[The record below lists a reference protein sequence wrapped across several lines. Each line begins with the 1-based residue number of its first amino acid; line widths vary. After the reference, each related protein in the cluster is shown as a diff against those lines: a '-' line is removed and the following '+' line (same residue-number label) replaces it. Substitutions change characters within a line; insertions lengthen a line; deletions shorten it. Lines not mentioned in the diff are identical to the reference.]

1 MRSSRPTPGL
11 RRKTNYFISI
21 ITIIMLISLVWSV
34 AGCSKATPTAATST
48 VIVEATQLP
57 DTPTPTPTPL
67 PATQPPALVE
77 TDPLPGS
84 QIALQNPITFYFN
97 QPMQRASVEAAV
109 TGVPALL
116 GKFTWKDDSSLT
128 FTPNSPII
136 PGSSQVINIGTS
148 AQSKKGM
155 ALQAPISLSFTT
167 STYLTMLQSL
177 PEADA
182 SDVDPT
188 SAVVATFNQPVVAL
202 GADQASLPDGFSL
215 EPAAQGHGEWIN
227 TSTYIFYPE
236 PALAGGISYQVTI
249 NEDLVGTAGAP
260 LEITPT
266 WSFTTVLPRLVSVTP
281 NANTM
286 IGLDASIQLN
296 FSYSMDAG
304 SVESNFSLQSS
315 DGTVV
320 RGRTGW
326 NTDFTTFVFT
336 PTNLLQRDTL
346 YTAMLDA
353 QAAALGGTPLDAS
366 YQNSWPTVPDLA
378 VTNSAPAEGGMK
390 NTYDSLIIYLSSI
403 IPDKN
408 LLDYV
413 TVSPEVANLGGWW
426 NVDDMSLM
434 LYATFEPSTD
444 YTVTLSPNLTDL
456 WGSRLGE
463 TFNLHFRTA
472 ALDPSIQFPYTSD
485 ASFLTT
491 QDAGVMAVVTN
502 LPYVPLSMGTLAID
516 DLVQMYGDDGYTY
529 RQNFVPSDVLYWTDH
544 LELPSNQ
551 ATTVTLNIPK
561 EGRFSQPGLYFLRV
575 EQPDM
580 WGYTNSM
587 ILAISHYQTTL
598 KLSPTQAF
606 VWAVDLDTNAP
617 AANLPVTVFN
627 QAGTPLVSG
636 TTNGS
641 GVFEGDITS
650 YLDLYNSSF
659 AILGQPGEDN
669 FGFALSYWN
678 DGVNPW
684 DFDLTAN
691 YYPSGTYAYIYTDRP
706 IYRPGD
712 TVYYRVIVRK
722 VSNGR
727 YTLPDLNT
735 YSLTLYQPGD
745 NESLIF
751 DVPLSGFGTGKGEY
765 TLPEDT
771 IPGDYYL
778 DNVHDG
784 AYGSFKVADYRKP
797 EINVQVA
804 FQSTDVLSGTQLAAQ
819 INARYFFDAPAG
831 NLSAHWALYRQTANF
846 NLTHYQVGPVDTSW
860 LNVTNFNF
868 GMYGLGELIVE
879 GDVQTDANGL
889 ANVTTP
895 APAYPGR
902 QQYTLEVTLTDE
914 SKQPVSARDTV
925 YVNPAEYYI
934 GIHPDSWSYQAGNE
948 AGFSALVA
956 DWDGD
961 PAGTRSLSAQF
972 QRVEWVRHDPENNDL
987 GYIFPTYTA
996 EYTPIA
1002 SADVTTA
1009 AEGTARLTFTPP
1021 DPGTYQLDVS
1031 GGGTLTQVIIWV
1043 GGKGQA
1049 IWPSLP
1055 NQRLRLVADKD
1066 SYKAGDSAQ
1075 IFIPNPFGNTTMG
1088 LLTVERGEVLRYQI
1102 LQLEP
1107 GGSTVPL
1114 ALTND
1119 EAPNVYIGVT
1129 LIGKDSQ
1136 GNADFRQG
1144 YINLLVDA
1152 SFEFLNVTLTSQP
1165 ERSGPGEPVT
1175 FNIHITDANG
1185 SPVQGEF
1192 SLAVVDKAVLA
1203 LADPTEKAISA
1214 GFYGIQPLNV
1224 RTGISLAAS
1233 GLRLRYMPGGMGGG
1247 GGGEVAESV
1256 TRENFP
1262 DTAYW
1267 DAQLVTDASGNASV
1281 SMNLPDNL
1289 TTWQVLVR
1297 GVTMDTLVGEAKLD
1311 LVTTQDLLIRPLAP
1325 RFLVA
1330 GDHVLLAAV
1339 VQNNTPNAMQGNA
1352 SLQSDGF
1359 VLDDPNSITQAVSL
1373 PANGRQRME
1382 WWGTAENVASASL
1395 RFSVQAGGLQDAVLL
1410 SNGALPVLRY
1420 TAPQTFATAGSLSEA
1435 GERLELVSL
1444 PVTFDAS
1451 SGSLEVE
1458 LDPSLAAAMLDS
1470 LDALEYHPS
1479 DYPEQ
1484 VLSSFLPNLV
1494 TYTTLQSFA
1503 IDSPDLK
1510 SRLDRSLSQGLE
1522 QLLALQNADGGWGW
1536 WQTEQSDAYLTAYV
1550 LFGLATTRDAGYSVP
1565 ENVIS
1570 NAVSYLSGAL
1580 VTPSQDTE
1588 SWVLDRL
1595 AFENFA
1601 LKSAGA
1607 GNLDNANQLYA
1618 VRDQLNP
1625 WSNALLTLSMDLLSS
1640 SSNQVPTLM
1649 SDLQATAIRS
1659 ATGVHW
1665 ELKNTGWSNM
1675 TSTLS
1680 NTAMVV
1686 YTLAKLEPTSTL
1698 IPDAVNYL
1706 MSNRQ
1711 AGGFWNSTYETSW
1724 ILLAMN
1730 EVMKGTGEL
1739 SSTYGFSASLNNSSI
1754 ASGQAGD
1761 VAQLNLVITSLPLS
1775 SLYPNDPNALV
1786 IQRDA
1791 GTGRLYYTAAL
1802 NVYRPADEIAPLNR
1816 GISVNRAYYEQGADV
1831 KTATPVNNTRVGEVL
1846 TVRLTIIL
1854 PNDAYHFAVEDYIP
1868 AGTEI
1873 LNTNLKTSQLGINGE
1888 PAPLYDPRDPYS
1900 NGWGWWLFNPARIY
1914 DDHITWT
1921 ASYLPA
1927 GTYDLTYTLTIVQA
1941 GEYQI
1946 LPARAWMSYFPEVQ
1960 GNSAGGML
1968 VIKP

>member
-1 MRSSRPTPGL
+1 MRSSHIMPEL
-11 RRKTNYFISI
+11 HRKPNYITYILTAI
-21 ITIIMLISLVWSV
+21 ILISLIWSLP
-34 AGCSKATPTAATST
+34 GCGKATPVVATST
-48 VIVEATQLP
+48 PTVE
-57 DTPTPTPTPL
+57 PTKPPNTATPTPL
-67 PATQPPALVE
+67 PPTQPPALVE

-84 QIALQNPITFYFN
+84 QIALTNPITFYFN

-109 TGVPALL
+109 TGVPTLS

-128 FTPNSPII
+128 FTPDTLLT

-167 STYLTMLQSL
+167 SAYLTMLQSL
-177 PEADA
+177 PDADA

-188 SAVVATFNQPVVAL
+188 SAVVAAFNQPVVAL
-202 GADQASLPDGFSL
+202 GADPTSLPSGFSL
-215 EPAAQGHGEWIN
+215 NPSAEGHGEWIN
-227 TSTYIFYPE
+227 TSTYIFYPD
-236 PALAGGISYQVTI
+236 PALAGGTSYLVTI
-249 NEDLVGTAGAP
+249 NPQLTSTSGAS
-260 LEITPT
+260 LESAPS
-266 WSFTTVLPRLVSVTP
+266 WSFNTILPRLVSSQPADSATSVY
-281 NANTM
+281 
-286 IGLDASIQLN
+286 LDTSVKLN
-296 FSYSMDAG
+296 FSYSMDAA
-304 SVESNFSLQSS
+304 SVESNFSIQAS
-315 DGTVV
+315 DGTRVS
-320 RGRTGW
+320 GKTGW
-326 NTDFTTFVFT
+326 NSDFTTFVFT
-336 PTNLLQRDTL
+336 PTALLQRDTS
-346 YTAMLDA
+346 YTAILGD
-353 QAAALGGTPLDAS
+353 QAAALGGTMLGEQAR
-366 YQNSWPTVPDLA
+366 QTWHTVPDLY
-378 VTNSAPAEGGMK
+378 VSGSNPYEGGTK
-390 NTYDSLIIYLSSI
+390 NTYDSLTIYLSSPI
-403 IPDKN
+403 SGENIE
-408 LLDYV
+408 DYIS
-413 TVSPEVANLGGWW
+413 VSPEVSDLGAWW
-426 NVDDMSLM
+426 SGDEMALM
-434 LYATFEPSTD
+434 LYATFDPAAEYSI
-444 YTVTLSPNLTDL
+444 TVSPNLSDL
-456 WGSRLGE
+456 WGSSLGE
-463 TFNLHFRTA
+463 EFTLHFRTA
-472 ALDPSIQFPYTSD
+472 SLDPSIQFPYSSD

-502 LPYVPLSMGTLAID
+502 LPNVPLSIGTLTTNN
-516 DLVQMYGDDGYTY
+516 LVQMYGDNGYTY
-529 RQNFVPSDVLYWTDH
+529 RQNFVPSDVQYWTDH

-561 EGRFSQPGLYFLRV
+561 EGKFSQPGLYFLRV
-575 EQPDM
+575 EHPDL

-606 VWAVDLDTNAP
+606 VWAVDLNTNTP
-617 AANLPVTVFN
+617 AANLPVTVYD
-627 QAGTPLVSG
+627 QTGILLVSG

-641 GVFEGDITS
+641 GVFEGAITTHQ
-650 YLDLYNSSF
+650 DLYNTSF

-678 DGVNPW
+678 DGISPW
-684 DFDLTAN
+684 DFDLTAS

-727 YTLPDLNT
+727 YTLPDFSS
-735 YSLTLYQPGD
+735 YSLSMYQPGGIETI
-745 NESLIF
+745 NLE
-751 DVPLSGFGTGKGEY
+751 VPLSGFGSGKGEY
-765 TLPEDT
+765 TLPENT

-797 EINVQVA
+797 EINLQVA
-804 FQSTDVLSGTQLAAQ
+804 FQPTDVLSGTQLTAQ

-831 NLSAHWALYRQTANF
+831 NLSAHWALYRQSAYFYITN
-846 NLTHYQVGPVDTSW
+846 YQVGPVDTSW
-860 LNVTNFNF
+860 LNVRNYHF
-868 GMYGLGELIVE
+868 GVSGLGTMVVD

-889 ANVTTP
+889 ANVTIP
-895 APAYPGR
+895 PPAYPGR

-914 SKQPVSARDTV
+914 SGQPVSARDTV

-934 GIHPDSWSYQAGNE
+934 GIHPDSWTYQAGNE

-956 DWDGD
+956 DWNGN
-961 PAGTRSLSAQF
+961 PAGSRSLSAQF
-972 QRVEWVRHDPENNDL
+972 QRVEWVRNEPEDNAL

-996 EYTPIA
+996 VYTPIA
-1002 SADVTTA
+1002 SANVTTA
-1009 AEGTARLTFTPP
+1009 TDGTARMTFTPP

-1031 GGGTLTQVIIWV
+1031 GDGTLTQVIIWV

-1075 IFIPNPFGNTTMG
+1075 IFIPNPFGSTTMG
-1088 LLTVERGEVLRYQI
+1088 LLTVERGEVMRYQI

-1107 GGSTVPL
+1107 GGSTVAL

-1129 LIGKDSQ
+1129 LIGKDDQ

-1144 YINLLVDA
+1144 YLNLLVDA
-1152 SFEFLNVTLTSQP
+1152 SFEFLDISLTSQP
-1165 ERSGPGEPVT
+1165 ERAGPGEPVT
-1175 FNIHITDANG
+1175 FRMHITDADG

-1203 LADPTEKAISA
+1203 LTDPAEEAITTA
-1214 GFYGIQPLNV
+1214 FYGPQPLNV

-1233 GLRLRYMPGGMGGG
+1233 GQRLRYMPGGMGGG
-1247 GGGEVAESV
+1247 GGEEAESV

-1267 DAQLVTDASGNASV
+1267 EAQIVTDANGNALV

-1297 GVTMDTLVGEAKLD
+1297 GMTMDTLVGEAKLD
-1311 LVTTQDLLIRPLAP
+1311 LVATQDLLIRPVAP

-1330 GDHVLLAAV
+1330 GDHALLAAV
-1339 VQNNTPNAMQGNA
+1339 VQNNTTNAMQGNA
-1352 SLQSDGF
+1352 TLQASGF
-1359 VLDDPNSITQAVSL
+1359 VLDDPNSMTQAVSL
-1373 PANGRQRME
+1373 PANGRVRLE
-1382 WWGTAENVASASL
+1382 WWGMAENVTSASL
-1395 RFSVQAGGLQDAVLL
+1395 RFSVQAGELQDAVLL

-1420 TAPQTFATAGSLSEA
+1420 TAPQTFATSGSLAEA

-1444 PVTFDAS
+1444 PVTFDAN
-1451 SGSLEVE
+1451 SGSLDVE

-1479 DYPEQ
+1479 DYADQ

-1510 SRLDRSLSQGLE
+1510 SRLNRSLSQGLE

-1536 WQTEQSDAYLTAYV
+1536 WQAEQSDAYITAYV
-1550 LFGLATTRDAGYSVP
+1550 LFGLATTRDAGISVP
-1565 ENVIS
+1565 ENTFN
-1570 NAVSYLSGAL
+1570 NAVAYLSGS
-1580 VTPSQDTE
+1580 VITSTQTTE
-1588 SWVLDRL
+1588 SWMLDRL

-1607 GNLDNANQLYA
+1607 GNLDSANQLFA

-1625 WSNALLTLSMDLLSS
+1625 WAKALLTLSLDLLSS
-1640 SSNQVPTLM
+1640 SSNQVPTLI

-1665 ELKNTGWSNM
+1665 ELKNPDWRNM

-1680 NTAMVV
+1680 NTAMVL
-1686 YTLAKLEPTSTL
+1686 YTLARLEPTSSV

-1711 AGGFWNSTYETSW
+1711 AGGYWGSTYESSW
-1724 ILLAMN
+1724 ILLAMD
-1730 EVMKGTGEL
+1730 EVMKGTNEL
-1739 SSTYGFSASLNNSSI
+1739 SSQYGFSASLNNSSI
-1754 ASGQAGD
+1754 ANGQAGGE
-1761 VAQLNLVITSLPLS
+1761 AQLNPITASLPLS
-1775 SLYPNDPNALV
+1775 NLYPNDPNALL
-1786 IQRDA
+1786 IQREA
-1791 GTGRLYYTAAL
+1791 GPGRLYYTAAL
-1802 NVYRPADEIAPLNR
+1802 NVYRPANEIAPLNR
-1816 GISVNRAYYEQGADV
+1816 GISVSRAYYEQGANL
-1831 KTATPVNNTRVGEVL
+1831 KTAIPISTTTVGDVL

-1854 PNDAYHFAVEDYIP
+1854 PNDAYHFVVEDYIP
-1868 AGTEI
+1868 AGAEI
-1873 LNTNLKTSQLGINGE
+1873 LNTNLKTSQQGYMVE
-1888 PAPLYDPRDPYS
+1888 PEPLYDPSDPFS
-1900 NGWGWWLFNPARIY
+1900 NGWGWWLFNPAQIY

-1927 GTYDLTYTLTIVQA
+1927 GTYDLTYTLTILQA
-1941 GEYQI
+1941 GEYQL

-1960 GNSAGGML
+1960 GNSAGGLL